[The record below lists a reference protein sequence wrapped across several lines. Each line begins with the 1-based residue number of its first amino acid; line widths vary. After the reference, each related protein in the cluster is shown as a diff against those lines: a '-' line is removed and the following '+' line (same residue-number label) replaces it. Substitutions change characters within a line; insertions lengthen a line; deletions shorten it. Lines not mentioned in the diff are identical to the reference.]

1 MSWRK
6 FWARISPAYVIAILA
21 LAIAIGSW
29 GIQLGRQGQA
39 TESPST
45 SENTKSIPSGVP
57 SEFNSLFEVWATLK
71 REHVLQNSLDAT
83 ELSRGAIKGMLEALD
98 DPYASYLTSQQY
110 NLESQDFEGL
120 FEGIGAQVTMRNGK
134 ITVVAPLPDTPAER
148 AGMRPGDTILEID
161 GESTEGINLLE
172 AVSKIRGT
180 KDEPVNLLILRKTG
194 GDPVEMTI
202 IRGVI
207 ELKSVTM
214 RMIVGQ
220 IAELRLTSFTETTN
234 QEMAEA
240 LEKVKRFKACG
251 VILDMRNNPGGLL
264 DSVVSVT
271 SQFID
276 EGLVLYEIDGRGT
289 RRDWRTRP
297 GGLAT
302 DIPLVLLVNEFSASG
317 SEVLAGALMDR
328 GRATVIGVKT
338 FGKGSVNTLRNL
350 SDGAGL
356 YFTTA
361 RWYTPDGKL
370 IEGEGLEPI

>member
-45 SENTKSIPSGVP
+45 SENTKSIPSGVPSGVP

-240 LEKVKRFKACG
+240 LEKVKRFKARG

-328 GRATVIGVKT
+328 GRATVIGVKDLWQ
-338 FGKGSVNTLRNL
+338 G
-350 SDGAGL
+350 
-356 YFTTA
+356 
-361 RWYTPDGKL
+361 
-370 IEGEGLEPI
+370 